1 MPRDWSGG
9 AHDDFAVDPR
19 LARVAQPWVFA
30 DSGPRRAHPELGLPL
45 KCVLAGVMAALVY
58 VWPVLLVV
66 DIMAGGFR
74 PALFGLILAGSAV
87 LASLAFWTV
96 TAFERR
102 YWARNLRT
110 LSEFADPP
118 PWT

>member
-9 AHDDFAVDPR
+9 AHDDLVVDAR
-19 LARVAQPWVFA
+19 LARMAQPSALA
-30 DSGPRRAHPELGLPL
+30 DLGSRGAGAELGLPL

-96 TAFERR
+96 TVFERR
-102 YWARNLRT
+102 YWARNVRA

-118 PWT
+118 P